1 MDYTYKTIGQ
11 WTKHLITISSERFG
25 KDISELTAKELSD
38 ASQIIKDSNN
48 Y

>member
-11 WTKHLITISSERFG
+11 WYKHLVTISRERFG
-25 KDISELTAKELSD
+25 KDTSELTQQELSD
-38 ASQIIKDSNN
+38 ASQIIKDFNN

>member
-11 WTKHLITISSERFG
+11 WYKHLVTISKERFG
-25 KDISELTAKELSD
+25 KDASKLTSKELSD